1 MATYGKKK
9 RSILPSFSVLRDS
22 DTGSKSKE
30 KEKKRGSMAFST
42 PVFQDSNFKKESLS
56 HHNAGSIED
65 MASMLLED
73 TTFDQLRPESG
84 KRMSY
89 SATAALPGLPRI
101 GSQDDR
107 SLPQLPTMLF
117 NGDDAWAMR
126 MTSVVTTAA
135 SLNEIDL
142 SHEFNEL
149 SCINGQTGQTSIPAI
164 PRKSSKRKSS
174 RPKSTFFQP
183 HTEAGDRR
191 RLGSRQTLKSPPR
204 LVGSSAPRQ
213 PAFAASDIN
222 NKIEAMMAA
231 TQALKPGSDGTH
243 IQEALAS
250 TKKRRLM
257 DNKVLSKVRTAFNDR
272 FPARNGRKRGSMM
285 HARLLD
291 SGSLHEAP
299 DFEDENSPSAATLT
313 TMELRMN
320 EGRSPFTCDNFKN
333 PKIFT
338 LTGHGNI
345 RRKPLADDGKSLR
358 SRRSTDHPED
368 PFVERPSS
376 GLTRTP
382 TSFGNLL
389 NDSSSGSD
397 FVPDLPSRC
406 QTPARISTQGKR
418 FRTSL
423 YAGDFD
429 AMLSSSPFAQ
439 STPRI
444 RLEPTFEED
453 GRSTLNFVPAD
464 TRSLF
469 DPDNSSMDLDTDVSS
484 RRPSSQEPVKRK
496 SSGAQEFGVRNH
508 ASKRVKKHPSPS
520 KVELE
525 GLEKDLRG
533 FLPGSLLEDF
543 ALEDDKFSTGR
554 NLAPPA
560 ALSARDPNRKL
571 RGTRRH
577 ALKLESLATAESM
590 PNFPTRS
597 RNFQAEPSSIR
608 KKAVEGLS
616 RQFMSHGNITNNS
629 MMDID
634 ELQWNNPSYIIGMMR
649 R

>member
-257 DNKVLSKVRTAFNDR
+257 DNKVLS
-272 FPARNGRKRGSMM
+272 
-285 HARLLD
+285 
-291 SGSLHEAP
+291 
-299 DFEDENSPSAATLT
+299 
-313 TMELRMN
+313 
-320 EGRSPFTCDNFKN
+320 DNFKN